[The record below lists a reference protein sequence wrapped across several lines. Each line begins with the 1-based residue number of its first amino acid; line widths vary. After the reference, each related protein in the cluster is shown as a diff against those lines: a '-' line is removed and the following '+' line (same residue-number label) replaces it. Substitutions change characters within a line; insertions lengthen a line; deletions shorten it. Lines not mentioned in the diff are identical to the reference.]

1 MFGGATIAGLA
12 YFQYQATRTF
22 ICEKLTPKNY
32 MLMLYYRSWKLCN
45 GYI

>member
-22 ICEKLTPKNY
+22 ICEKLTPK
-32 MLMLYYRSWKLCN
+32 KLHAN
-45 GYI
+45 AIL